1 MNRFIRMLALSALAL
16 VPPAQAQTVL
26 DVNSWVP
33 AAHPLMADM
42 TMPYCKEIESVT
54 QGRVVCRI
62 LPKAV
67 SAPPQT
73 FDSIRD
79 GLADLAFTVHGYT
92 PSRFVFSEVAEF
104 PFMADSAEVMSVAYQ
119 RIYERMLTRFDEHKG
134 VVTLAVFTHGPGQI
148 YNTKRPV
155 TTIKDLEG
163 MKLRVGGGMV
173 NEVAKAIGATPVL
186 RPATDSYEMMA
197 SGVVDGTLLP
207 RETPVGLKL
216 MPLIKH
222 TTYFPGGLYN
232 VSFLIIAN
240 PAKWNSI
247 PAADREAIGRISG
260 EALAR
265 RFGRAWDAADA
276 RGQKAVIDS
285 NIPTVTASA
294 QFIADIRAR
303 TSGLEQAWIDRARAR
318 GGDGRAIL
326 DALRAEIAA
335 LQRR

>member
-1 MNRFIRMLALSALAL
+1 MTRLARTLASIAL
-16 VPPAQAQTVL
+16 VALPTAHAQIVL

-33 AAHPLMADM
+33 AAHPMMADM
-42 TMPYCKEIESVT
+42 TMPYCKDIESVT
-54 QGRVVCRI
+54 QGRVVCRV

-119 RIYERMLTRFDEHKG
+119 RIYERMLARFDEHKG

-148 YNTKRPV
+148 YNTRRPV
-155 TTIKDLEG
+155 TTLRDLEG

-207 RETPVGLKL
+207 KETPVGLKL
-216 MPLIKH
+216 MPLVKH
-222 TTYFPGGLYN
+222 ATYVPGGLYN
-232 VSFLIIAN
+232 VSFLIMAN

-247 PAADREAIGRISG
+247 SAADREAINRISG

-265 RFGRAWDAADA
+265 RFGRAWDLADG
-276 RGQKAVIDS
+276 RGQKAVVDT
-285 NIPTVTASA
+285 NIPTVTASP
-294 QFIADIRAR
+294 QFMADIRAR
-303 TSGLEQAWIDRARAR
+303 TAGLEQAWIDKARAR

-326 DALRAEIAA
+326 DALRAEINA
-335 LQRR
+335 LARR

>member
-1 MNRFIRMLALSALAL
+1 MKSPRIAAAAALFAAA
-16 VPPAQAQTVL
+16 AQAQVTL
-26 DVNSWVP
+26 DVNTWVP
-33 AAHPLMADM
+33 MAHPMMADM
-42 TMPYCKEIESVT
+42 TLPFCEDIKSVT
-54 QGRVVCRI
+54 QGRVSCRI

-79 GLADLAFTVHGYT
+79 GLADIGFTVHGYT

-119 RIYERMLTRFDEHKG
+119 RIYERMLARFEEHKG
-134 VVTLAVFTHGPGQI
+134 VHTLAVFTHGPGQI
-148 YNTKRPV
+148 YNTRRAV
-155 TTIKDLEG
+155 TSLKDLEG

-173 NEVAKAIGATPVL
+173 GEVAKAIGVIPVL
-186 RPATDSYEMMA
+186 RPATDSYEMMS

-207 RETPVGLKL
+207 KETPVGLKL
-216 MPLIKH
+216 MPLVKH
-222 TTYFPGGLYN
+222 ATYVPGGLYN

-240 PAKWNSI
+240 PAKWASL
-247 PAADREAIGRISG
+247 PAADREAINRISG

-265 RFGRAWDAADA
+265 RFGRAWDAADG
-276 RGQKAVIDS
+276 RGQKAVVDA
-285 NIPTVTASA
+285 NIPTVNASP
-294 QFIADIRAR
+294 QMIADIRAR
-303 TSGLEQAWIDRARAR
+303 TAGLEQAWIDRARAK

-326 DALRAEIAA
+326 DALRAEIAT